1 MIYRGEGGGG
11 RGGVGNGGFLGG
23 HMVFSG
29 KGGGLSVVANRVKRG
44 GGVGCRKLI
53 AN

>member
-11 RGGVGNGGFLGG
+11 KRGVGNGGFLGG

-29 KGGGLSVVANRVKRG
+29 KGGGGISRRQQSKKG
-44 GGVGCRKLI
+44 GEVGCRKLI
-53 AN
+53 AT